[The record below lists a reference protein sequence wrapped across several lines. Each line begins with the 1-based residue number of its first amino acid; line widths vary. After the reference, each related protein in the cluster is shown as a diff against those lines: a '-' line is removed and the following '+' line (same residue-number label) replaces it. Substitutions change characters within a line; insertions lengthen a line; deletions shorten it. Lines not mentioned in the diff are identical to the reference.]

1 MKEIKISFIF
11 LLFYPL
17 PIFYPPLL
25 RFLIPMSCLSPFDF
39 LPLIVLTT
47 LNICITWLELHFGK
61 QNVSNIVDHSIF
73 SDYTCSI
80 GHSKIY
86 SNYLFIYFCKKRKE
100 KKKSTNKLC
109 KLQCVNS
116 YYITFALFFLI
127 HCQTFF
133 PLYQYS
139 YTKKKKHL
147 LKKNNQKKNLKVY
160 MTSQIINSETKTILK
175 LNTYKTKQRIK

>member
-1 MKEIKISFIF
+1 M
-11 LLFYPL
+11 
-17 PIFYPPLL
+17 
-25 RFLIPMSCLSPFDF
+25 
-39 LPLIVLTT
+39 
-47 LNICITWLELHFGK
+47 
-61 QNVSNIVDHSIF
+61 SNIVNHSIF
-73 SDYTCSI
+73 SDYTFSI

-100 KKKSTNKLC
+100 KKKSANKLC

-139 YTKKKKHL
+139 YTKEKTISKKYTNNKKK
-147 LKKNNQKKNLKVY
+147 KKRKKKETLYDIPKNQ
-160 MTSQIINSETKTILK
+160 
-175 LNTYKTKQRIK
+175 TKQRIKQNTSKLLYIYVCVYIYIFISIIFVGLVGPVVYIYMCILGPPPNPRT